1 MFDLAVNS
9 KHAVRRLDSFTG
21 MMKLVVVVMVMIVVM
36 MVVVLV
42 MLAIMTITGGADLLG
57 GKSQSTF
64 LAQLLG
70 NIGG

>member
-1 MFDLAVNS
+1 MFDPAVNS
-9 KHAVRRLDSFTG
+9 KQAVRRLDSFTG
-21 MMKLVVVVMVMIVVM
+21 MMKMVVVVMVMIVMM
-36 MVVVLV
+36 MVV
-42 MLAIMTITGGADLLG
+42 LAIMTITGGADLLG

>member
-21 MMKLVVVVMVMIVVM
+21 MMKLVVVVMVMIVMM
-36 MVVVLV
+36 MVV
-42 MLAIMTITGGADLLG
+42 LAIMTITGGADLLG

>member
-57 GKSQSTF
+57 GKSQSHTF
-64 LAQLLG
+64 
-70 NIGG
+70 

>member
-1 MFDLAVNS
+1 M
-9 KHAVRRLDSFTG
+9 
-21 MMKLVVVVMVMIVVM
+21 LVVIVM
-36 MVVVLV
+36 MMVVLV

-57 GKSQSTF
+57 GKSQNTF

>member
-21 MMKLVVVVMVMIVVM
+21 MVMVMLVVIVM
-36 MVVVLV
+36 MMVVLV

-57 GKSQSTF
+57 GKSQSHTF
-64 LAQLLG
+64 
-70 NIGG
+70 